1 MKALLIAAA
10 LLAGCHS
17 QAYYDEIAQR
27 RMAIAEQ
34 KAQHEAEREKQ
45 REKDRLETEK
55 NRKENEAE
63 LKVNRIKMQ
72 YLENLPPEYWLTR
85 QAPVRYHP
93 MTCPTGM
100 VPDRDIC
107 IYRTW

>member
-27 RMAIAEQ
+27 RFAIAEQ
-34 KAQHEAEREKQ
+34 KAQQEAEREKQ
-45 REKDRLETEK
+45 
-55 NRKENEAE
+55 KEEE
-63 LKVNRIKMQ
+63 RIKNEQ
-72 YLENLPPEYWLTR
+72 DRKINEQLIKTFQKLPPEYWLTR

-93 MTCPTGM
+93 MTCPVGM